1 MNFRSMV
8 QGLLVAGTTLLL
20 GVGIATA
27 AKPVNRVSRPFGTAR
42 PTRVQQQDLSRRIDI
57 NNLNLF
63 VTNEGSF
70 GFDVAGNFNGG
81 LLFPNHTTNSA
92 IFAAGL
98 WVGAKVGSE
107 YRVTVAEYSDEYVA
121 GRILDGSTTPA
132 TSDDPGDPRL
142 IVYKV
147 NRYRGAPSDTAH
159 VDNPNAPDIQLQ
171 RAEDD
176 LKHHSWS
183 EYMAGAVPF
192 GAPWRLWRFD
202 NTATPA
208 PGDSVDIPGPDML
221 GDQMLWSVY
230 NDGLPDAHTNG
241 AGGTP
246 PLNLQVEQ
254 TTFAFERSGALGN
267 TIFIKYKFTNK
278 GTTPLDSMYVAQWA
292 DPDLG
297 GFTDDLV
304 GADTLADRTG
314 KNRSLGYCYNG
325 TNRDD
330 VYGDIPPAL
339 GFDFLKGPV
348 SGPDTLGLTSFAK
361 YINGTDPVNSGES
374 YNWMRG
380 YTTDSFGNP
389 DVILDPFGN
398 ATKYMVSGDPIVKA
412 ALGNADTRNWVDS
425 SPADRR
431 FFLSSG
437 PFSMAPNESQE
448 VIVAIVVGQCGD
460 RLRSLQ
466 ALRFV
471 DDAAQ
476 EAFNLNFDIPAP
488 PRAPDVTA
496 TTDHNLV
503 TLDWDRAV
511 EADALLPGY
520 TFEGYNVYQGA
531 TIAGPW
537 RFLTAFDAV
546 NGIREVDGLRFD
558 DSNCEILPLA
568 PLARGTDFGL
578 GSSYSTSQ
586 DFVTGTSVKD
596 GTDYYYAVTSY
607 GVNPS
612 AVPGARVLESALRA
626 VVVRPQRAAASV
638 TANQVLAVPNPYYA
652 RSTYEQSQ
660 FSRRIRFLNVPGTA
674 TIRIYNLA
682 GQLVRKLEK
691 NDPGT
696 SVLEW
701 NVQTEG
707 GLPVGSGV
715 YVYHVSTPSGE
726 HTGRLVVLMEKERLN
741 NF

>member
-1 MNFRSMV
+1 MNFRSNV
-8 QGLLVAGTTLLL
+8 QGVLAATMVLWVCAGVAL
-20 GVGIATA
+20 A
-27 AKPVNRVSRPFGTAR
+27 AKPSHRESRPFGVAR
-42 PTRVQQQDLSRRIDI
+42 PFRIQQQDLSRRIDI

-81 LLFPNHTTNSA
+81 LLYPNHTTNSA

-107 YRVTVAEYSDEYVA
+107 YRATVAEYSDEYVA
-121 GRILDGSTTPA
+121 GRILDGSTDPA

-147 NRYRGAPSDTAH
+147 NRFRGSTSDTAH
-159 VDNPNAPDIQLQ
+159 VVNPNSSDVQLE

-176 LKHHSWS
+176 LLHHSWS

-192 GAPWRLWRFD
+192 GAPWRNWRFE

-241 AGGTP
+241 AGGTA
-246 PLNLQVEQ
+246 PLKIQVEQ
-254 TTFAFERSGALGN
+254 TTFAFERQGPLGN
-267 TIFIKYKFTNK
+267 TIFIKYRFTNK
-278 GTTPLDSMYVAQWA
+278 GTTPLDSMYVSQWA

-304 GADTLADRTG
+304 GADTLADKTG
-314 KNRSLGYCYNG
+314 KNRSLGYVYNG

-330 VYGDIPPAL
+330 VYGDVPPAL
-339 GFDFLKGPV
+339 GFDFLKGPIV
-348 SGPDTLGLTSFAK
+348 GPDTLGMTSFAK
-361 YINGTDPVNSGES
+361 YINGTDPVNSTET

-380 YTTDSFGNP
+380 YTTDQNGNP
-389 DVILDPFGN
+389 DPLVDPFGN
-398 ATKYMVSGDPIVKA
+398 VTKFMVSGDPIVSA
-412 ALGNADTRNWVDS
+412 ALGNSDTRNWVDT

-437 PFSMAPNESQE
+437 PFTMPPGGSQE

-466 ALRFV
+466 SLRFV

-476 EAFNLNFDIPAP
+476 EAFNLGFNIPTP
-488 PRAPDVTA
+488 PRAPDVAA
-496 TTDHNLV
+496 TSGHSLV
-503 TLDWDRAV
+503 RLDWDRAV
-511 EADALLPGY
+511 EADPLPAGY

-537 RFLTAFDAV
+537 RFITAFDQV

-558 DSNCEILPLA
+558 DGQCEILPLA

-578 GSSYSTSQ
+578 GDSYATSQ
-586 DFVTGTSVKD
+586 DFVSGTTVKD
-596 GTDYYYAVTSY
+596 GTDYYYAVSSY
-607 GVNPS
+607 AVNPS
-612 AVPGARVLESALRA
+612 AVPGARVLESGLKAA
-626 VVVRPQRAAASV
+626 VVRPQRAAASV
-638 TANQVLAVPNPYYA
+638 TAKQVLAVPNPYYA
-652 RSTYEQSQ
+652 HSTYEQSQ
-660 FSRRIRFLNVPGTA
+660 FARRIRFLNVPGRA

-682 GQLVRKLEK
+682 GQLVRTLEK
-691 NDPGT
+691 NDPRS
-696 SVLEW
+696 SVVEW
-701 NVQTEG
+701 NVQNES

-715 YVYHVSTPSGE
+715 YVYHVSTPGGD